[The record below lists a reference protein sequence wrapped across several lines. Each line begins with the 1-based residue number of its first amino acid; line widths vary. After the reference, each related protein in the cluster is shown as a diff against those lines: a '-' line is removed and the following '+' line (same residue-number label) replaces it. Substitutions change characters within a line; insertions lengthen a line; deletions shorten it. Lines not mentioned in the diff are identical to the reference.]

1 MLRLRLLV
9 VAVGLLGFALS
20 APAQTSFK
28 LIVHP
33 SVSVDSLAVS
43 DVSQIFLK
51 KGDKWPDGTEAVPID
66 QKVGSSVREAFSQA
80 VHQKSA
86 AAVDAYWQK
95 RIFSGRGLP
104 PVTQGSDAQVLAF
117 VRATPGA
124 VGYVSSGTPT
134 EGVKVLAVR

>member
-1 MLRLRLLV
+1 MLRYRVLTIAL
-9 VAVGLLGFALS
+9 GLLGFALS
-20 APAQTSFK
+20 ASAQTSFK
-28 LIVHP
+28 LVVHP
-33 SVSVDSLAVS
+33 SVSVDSLAAA
-43 DVSQIFLK
+43 DVSQLFLK
-51 KGDKWPDGTEAVPID
+51 KGDKWPDGSEAVPVD
-66 QKVGSSVREAFSQA
+66 QKVGASVREAFSQA

-86 AAVDAYWQK
+86 AAVDAFWQK

-117 VRATPGA
+117 VKATPGA